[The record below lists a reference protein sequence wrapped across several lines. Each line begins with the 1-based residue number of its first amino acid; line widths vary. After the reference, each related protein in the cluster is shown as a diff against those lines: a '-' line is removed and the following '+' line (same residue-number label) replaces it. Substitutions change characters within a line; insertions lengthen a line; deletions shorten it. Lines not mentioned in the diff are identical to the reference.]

1 MGVASASLVYLETQ
15 SNLLTSAS
23 WRVQL
28 REDQGNEKKR
38 RRRKEKGERREILKE
53 RKGKV
58 VEGSIERK
66 TRKEETKSGKGNF
79 KLSNTKRKF

>member
-1 MGVASASLVYLETQ
+1 MVVASASLVYLEKQ

-23 WRVQL
+23 WRVWL
-28 REDQGNEKKR
+28 REDQGSEKKR

-53 RKGKV
+53 RKGKI

-66 TRKEETKSGKGNF
+66 TRKEETKYGKGNF
-79 KLSNTKRKF
+79 KLSNTKPIF